1 MIGFCSYIASVVCVV
16 SSVSFGSYVWV
27 ACPEEVPYIH
37 HISNES
43 IVTSSGHSR
52 AATCKAKALSM
63 YDGHH
68 NQYLLPPLHTL
79 LDNYCRTNHIA
90 DQVNALAQVWMGA
103 FIVTTFATVT
113 DRTVYRALVLA
124 NKADPSIRWLIDEIK
139 SVVNPRQKILA
150 AECNR

>member
-1 MIGFCSYIASVVCVV
+1 M
-16 SSVSFGSYVWV
+16 
-27 ACPEEVPYIH
+27 
-37 HISNES
+37 
-43 IVTSSGHSR
+43 
-52 AATCKAKALSM
+52 
-63 YDGHH
+63 
-68 NQYLLPPLHTL
+68 PPLHTL

-113 DRTVYRALVLA
+113 DRTVYRALVLS

-150 AECNR
+150 AECIR